1 MNARHRPE
9 PVAIIGG
16 GIAGLTA
23 AHALRHHGIP
33 FRLFEASDRLAGLA
47 RSFRDDEGFSH
58 DFGAHF
64 ITNRLAAGLGMGAEC
79 RTVHHYGEVV
89 RLAGEDVSY
98 PLGLLGVPRFDVS
111 AVWTRLRDA
120 VRSTPAPADAAAWF
134 RHNYGGALADEV
146 ALPLLEAWSGQPADR
161 LAPAVGEKLPGG
173 LLETL
178 WLKLAGRLTDRAVAI
193 GYCGALPQSASV
205 WHVYPEHGVGSI
217 CARLAEGLDDAVSL
231 GTRVQR
237 IHVEGERAVS
247 VRANDQDVPVSAVIS
262 TAPIHILPRLV
273 EGSDALERFAR
284 FRFRPMILA
293 NLNLEGR
300 HLLSDTVVWLPE
312 QRFAS
317 YRVTEAPTSMPWLA
331 PEGKTTLTVDIGCEV
346 GDDWWTASDEA
357 IAERCLKDIAPLV
370 PDAAARYLG
379 HRVLRTPIG
388 YPIFLREYEADR
400 LRLALDGTGVD
411 NLLTV
416 GRNGAFDHLLMED
429 VYCRTL
435 AQVQPLIDELLPAVR
450 AA

>member
-1 MNARHRPE
+1 MSATTPA
-9 PVAIIGG
+9 PVAIVGG
-16 GIAGLTA
+16 GLAGLTA

-47 RSFRDDEGFSH
+47 RSFRDANGFSH

-64 ITNRLAAGLGMGAEC
+64 ITNRLAAALGMGAEC

-98 PLGLLGVPRFDVS
+98 PLGLLGVPRFDAS
-111 AVWTRLRDA
+111 AAWARLRDA
-120 VRSTPAPADAAAWF
+120 LVGGEAPADAAAWF
-134 RHNYGGALADEV
+134 RHAYGEALANEV

-178 WLKLAGRLTDRAVAI
+178 WLKLAGKLTDRAVAI
-193 GYCGALPQSASV
+193 GYCGALPQSANV
-205 WHVYPEHGVGSI
+205 WHVYPERGVGTI
-217 CARLAEGLDDAVSL
+217 CARLAEGLHDAVTLS
-231 GTRVQR
+231 TRVQR
-237 IHVEGERAVS
+237 IHVEDGRAVS
-247 VRANDQDVPVSAVIS
+247 VRVNDEELPVSAVIS

-273 EGSDALERFAR
+273 EGTDALERFAR

-317 YRVTEAPTSMPWLA
+317 YRVTEAPISMPWLA

-346 GDDWWTASDEA
+346 GDDWWTASDDA
-357 IAERCLKDIAPLV
+357 VAKACLDDIEPLV
-370 PDAAARYLG
+370 PDAAERCVG

-388 YPIFLREYEADR
+388 YPVFLRDYEAER
-400 LRLALDGTGVD
+400 LRLAIDGTGVD
-411 NLLTV
+411 NLLSV

-435 AQVQPLIDELLPAVR
+435 AQVQPLIDDLLPGVR

>member
-1 MNARHRPE
+1 MSARTQPA
-9 PVAIIGG
+9 PVVIVGG
-16 GIAGLTA
+16 GLAGLTA

-47 RSFRDDEGFSH
+47 RSFRDADGFSH

-64 ITNRLAAGLGMGAEC
+64 ITNRLAAALGMGAEC
-79 RTVHHYGEVV
+79 RTVQHYGEVV
-89 RLAGEDVSY
+89 RLGGEDISY
-98 PLGLLGVPRFDVS
+98 PLGLLGVPRFDLS
-111 AVWTRLRDA
+111 AAWTRLRDA
-120 VRSTPAPADAAAWF
+120 VRSTASPNDAATWF
-134 RHNYGGALADEV
+134 RHNFGRALADEV
-146 ALPLLEAWSGQPADR
+146 ALPLLEAWSGQAAER

-205 WHVYPEHGVGSI
+205 WHVYPEHGVGAI
-217 CARLAEGLDDAVSL
+217 CARLAEGLDDAVTL

-237 IHVEGERAVS
+237 IRVEGGRAVS
-247 VRANDQDVPVSAVIS
+247 VRVEDDELPVSAVIS
-262 TAPIHILPRLV
+262 TAPIHVLPRLV
-273 EGSDALERFAR
+273 EGTDALERFAR

-312 QRFAS
+312 RGFAS
-317 YRVTEAPTSMPWLA
+317 YRVTEAPISMPWLA

-346 GDDWWTASDEA
+346 GDDWWTASDAA
-357 IAERCLKDIAPLV
+357 IAARCLEDIAPLV
-370 PDAAARYLG
+370 PDAARRHRS

-388 YPIFLREYEADR
+388 YPLFMRDYESDR
-400 LRLALDGTGVD
+400 LRLAIDGTGVD
-411 NLLTV
+411 NLLSV